1 MAVKVLI
8 TRRFKE
14 GKAMDVLSLLN
25 HLRSEAMNQPGYI
38 TGETLAGHDDPQKL
52 LVIATWDTLEH
63 WLRWKDNP
71 TRKEH
76 ESKLADFLETPVQ
89 YESFILGAFP
99 RRK

>member
-14 GKAMDVLSLLN
+14 GKGMEVLSQLN
-25 HLRSEAMNQPGYI
+25 QLRSEAMNQPGYI
-38 TGETLAGHDDPQKL
+38 TGETLVGHDDPQKL
-52 LVIATWDTLEH
+52 LVIATWDRVEH
-63 WLRWKDNP
+63 WQKWKDNP

-76 ESKLADFLETPVQ
+76 ENKLGDLLLGSAQ
-89 YESFILGAFP
+89 YEVFVLGAFP

>member
-8 TRRFKE
+8 TRRFKKDKGME
-14 GKAMDVLSLLN
+14 VLSQLN

-63 WLRWKDNP
+63 WVKWKDNP
-71 TRKEH
+71 TRKEY
-76 ESKLADFLETPVQ
+76 ENKLTDLLEGPVQ
-89 YESFILGAFP
+89 YEAFILGAFP